1 MHPDKN
7 EIYVLDDEPG
17 VRQSIE
23 TILIGE
29 GYHVQSF
36 ATGLELIKNL
46 NQSNFS
52 SPVAALVDLRL
63 PDMSGVTVMEKIRE
77 HSPQTEV
84 IMLTGNPDLTSAVD
98 SVNAGAYAYI
108 LKPYNMD
115 EIKNILNKIFEK
127 ARLIKE
133 NQELTERLKK
143 WNEKLEEEVHRRTV
157 ALNESYQKLQTLYDM
172 RTQFI
177 SIMSHELRTPA
188 TAVMG
193 FADTLKD
200 GWSRLSSEKIKQYL
214 DVLSLEAS
222 RMVRLMS
229 EIFEISKIQEGK
241 LIFNLEE
248 LNIMQFLRETIQDFR
263 NRYPQFS
270 IGFIEGAPVKI
281 KLDPVYFKSVLSHIL
296 MNSIKYSKE
305 HLNIMIFTEKKEQ
318 EFIIRIEDDGPG
330 VPRAVREKA
339 FEPFFRSMDD
349 VNRKTPGAGLGLTI
363 ARGILN
369 SMNGA
374 IQIVDKLSGGEGC
387 AVEISLPLKTNS

>member
-1 MHPDKN
+1 MSLNKK

-23 TILIGE
+23 TILMGE
-29 GYHVQSF
+29 GYQVQSF
-36 ATGLELIKNL
+36 ATGLDLINNL
-46 NQSNFS
+46 NQSHFT
-52 SPVAALVDLRL
+52 SPIAALVDLRL
-63 PDMSGVTVMEKIRE
+63 PDMSGITVMEKIKDR
-77 HSPQTEV
+77 SPKTEV

-98 SVNAGAYAYI
+98 SVNTGAYAYI

-115 EIKNILNKIFEK
+115 EIKNILNKIIEK
-127 ARLIKE
+127 ARLVEE
-133 NQELTERLKK
+133 NQELTEKLKK

-200 GWSRLSSEKIKQYL
+200 SWSRLPQDKIKQYL
-214 DVLSLEAS
+214 DILSLEAS

-241 LIFNLEE
+241 LKFNLEE
-248 LNIMQFLRETIQDFR
+248 LDIMRFLRELIQDFR

-270 IGFIEGAPVKI
+270 IGFIDGGPVKI
-281 KLDPVYFKSVLSHIL
+281 KIDTVYFKSVLSHVL

-305 HLNIMIFTEKKEQ
+305 HLNIMIFTEKKEH
-318 EFIIRIEDDGPG
+318 EFIIRIEDEGPG
-330 VPRAVREKA
+330 IPGALRERA

-369 SMNGA
+369 SMNGT
-374 IQIVDKLSGGEGC
+374 IQIVDKLSQDPGC
-387 AVEISLPLKTNS
+387 AVEITLPL